1 MFYEVFGYA
10 AANRRMLSVA
20 LFSRD
25 YGTYTTAWLFNIT
38 GSAGYEMDMHVENGL
53 PCIAARIHPHIEPRY
68 AVVLS
73 SNQTSLLSEHGV
85 YGVQFGLI
93 KVEVIGD
100 MAFRN
105 YQRVQWRNRKS
116 VSDRHA

>member
-1 MFYEVFGYA
+1 MFYEVFGYR
-10 AANRRMLSVA
+10 AANCRMLSVA
-20 LFSRD
+20 LFSRN
-25 YGTYTTAWLFNIT
+25 YGTHTTAWLFNIT
-38 GSAGYEMDMHVENGL
+38 GSAGYEVDMHVENGL
-53 PCIAARIHPHIEPRY
+53 PCIAARIHAHVEPRNS
-68 AVVLS
+68 VVLHS
-73 SNQTSLLSEHGV
+73 DQTSLLSEHRV

-105 YQRVQWRNRKS
+105 YQCVQWRDRES